1 MTFTHN
7 IYPELVN
14 FGPFTI
20 RWYGLL
26 FVAGFILTVLVAYW
40 IFKREKRDIRH
51 LESIALYLL
60 IGMIVGA
67 RLGHIFFYNLDYY
80 LANPAEIIMIW
91 HGGLASHG
99 SAIGVLIAYLIWI
112 KVHKVK
118 FSDYADILVIGMP
131 LTAAF
136 VRLGN
141 FLNSE
146 IIGRPTDGSWGVI
159 FVRLS
164 EEFPRHPTQ
173 LYEAII
179 SLGIFLILF
188 IVYLKFYHK
197 LPKFFIFF
205 LFMFLYFTTRFGVEF
220 WKERHILSNDFPLS
234 MGQILSILPIII
246 SVGFLIFLIGKRS
259 SSAESNC

>member
-7 IYPELVN
+7 ISPELIN

-26 FVAGFILTVLVAYW
+26 FVTGFMLSALVAYW
-40 IFKREKRDIRH
+40 LFKREQKDLRH

-67 RLGHIFFYNLDYY
+67 RLGHIIFYNLDYY
-80 LANPAEIIMIW
+80 LKNPAEIIMIW

-99 SAIGVLIAYLIWI
+99 AAIGLLIAYLIWI
-112 KVHKVK
+112 KIYKVK
-118 FSDYADILVIGMP
+118 FAEYIDLLVIGMP
-131 LTAAF
+131 LTAAC

-141 FLNSE
+141 FFNSE
-146 IIGRPTDGSWGVI
+146 IIGQPTDGSWGVI

-173 LYEAII
+173 LYESGL
-179 SLGIFLILF
+179 SLLIFAILF
-188 IVYLKFYHK
+188 ITYRKYYQK
-197 LPKFFIFF
+197 LPRLFI
-205 LFMFLYFTTRFGVEF
+205 MFLYIFLYFSTRFVVEF
-220 WKERHILSNDFPLS
+220 WKERHVISNDFPLS
-234 MGQILSILPIII
+234 MGQMLSILPILISIVII
-246 SVGFLIFLIGKRS
+246 IFIFNKHKVKK
-259 SSAESNC
+259 EKV